1 MIELWHLGQGILM
14 RWWQLS
20 GKGRRTNLF
29 HRVDI
34 WMSGKHGNWFKI
46 QGCFCVQAGL
56 PPHELDSARCQCH
69 LPGFDSNI
77 FDYWVVHGRR
87 TTDRVGPFEISA
99 PETHPDF
106 FAPTTQP
113 QLQTMLLEQPPTV
126 MGSLQLTQP
135 QLYNEMLDGGWLP
148 AFRTQELPP
157 PQPELQSQRS
167 DPQSHYLDWSRWYMF
182 KQVLFYDVLWF
193 FFMTFHV
200 LG

>member
-1 MIELWHLGQGILM
+1 M

-29 HRVDI
+29 HGVDI
-34 WMSGKHGNWFKI
+34 WTSGKHGNWFKI

-56 PPHELDSARCQCH
+56 PPHELDSARCQCQ
-69 LPGFDSNI
+69 LPGFDSDI
-77 FDYWVVHGRR
+77 FDCWVVHGRR

-135 QLYNEMLDGGWLP
+135 QLYNDMLDGGWLP

-167 DPQSHYLDWSRWYMF
+167 DPQSHYMDWSRWYMF

-193 FFMTFHV
+193 FFMTFYV